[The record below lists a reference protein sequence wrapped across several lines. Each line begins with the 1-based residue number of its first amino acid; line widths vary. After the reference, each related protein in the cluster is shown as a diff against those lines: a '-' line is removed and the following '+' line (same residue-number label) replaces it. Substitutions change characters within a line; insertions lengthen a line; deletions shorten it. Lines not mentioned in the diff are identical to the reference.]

1 MTRTSTTSLV
11 LALIVALVGCG
22 ARRTYASSSASVTR
36 SGGSASTRSSQGQ
49 AIQGPASAGAAAG
62 EPPPPDQPMPPESIG
77 TDVVAAIGTPVSALV
92 DGRADV
98 FSASMSVAHAA
109 RGGVLPSRVTLPA
122 GARSIE
128 HTASGQVG
136 CGTGEPTSGP
146 MGGGCAGGST
156 NIESADGIAGLID
169 ATRTQ
174 FLAGVFL
181 AGRPLASPP
190 ERLDVAPGQPGE
202 AASRA
207 PALGQSFYL
216 GAGAT
221 TTVPAGATELYL
233 GFVDGWGFQ
242 GEPSYYADNTGGFR
256 VTITAR

>member
-1 MTRTSTTSLV
+1 MTRNALLSL
-11 LALIVALVGCG
+11 ILVSLTACG
-22 ARRTYASSSASVTR
+22 ARRVYYGTSSASVTR
-36 SGGSASTRSSQGQ
+36 SGGTGSNQSPSVAPPAGG
-49 AIQGPASAGAAAG
+49 GPVVVVGA
-62 EPPPPDQPMPPESIG
+62 PPPPDQPMPSTSVG
-77 TDVVAAIGTPVSALV
+77 TDAVASIGTPVTALV

-98 FSASMSVAHAA
+98 FSASMAVARAE

-122 GARSIE
+122 GVRSIE
-128 HTASGQVG
+128 HTATGQVG

-156 NIESADGIAGLID
+156 NLESADGIAGLVD

-174 FLAGVFL
+174 FLVGVFL
-181 AGRPLASPP
+181 AGQPPATAP

-207 PALGQSFYL
+207 PALGQTFYL
-216 GAGAT
+216 GADAT
-221 TTVPAGATELYL
+221 TAVPPGATELYL
-233 GFVDGWGFQ
+233 GFADGWGFQ
-242 GEPSYYADNTGGFR
+242 GAPSYYADNTGGFR